1 MDRVGD
7 AYACEPFSNALPI
20 DKLLL
25 VQVMDVPAV
34 SVFVDSSEESFRDT
48 IEIGVDVTH
57 PVPITSAVFPAA
69 TMVIRLAQHGRRNRD
84 ERQTRIEIEH
94 QLALVQKELTQSRI
108 SHAQERENFKKLR
121 MFHATESQL

>member
-1 MDRVGD
+1 MHF
-7 AYACEPFSNALPI
+7 AI
-20 DKLLL
+20 DIKLKPRLWMCPL
-25 VQVMDVPAV
+25 FP
-34 SVFVDSSEESFRDT
+34 VFVDSSEESFRDT